1 VPRTAKELCAL
12 PGIGPKMAYII
23 LNVAHGIVTGI
34 GIDTHMHRIMNQLR
48 WMQTKTPEQTRAVL
62 ESWLPREEWGKINL
76 LFVGFG
82 QQVRL
87 PMLCSQRFTIS
98 GRAQVLLSRT

>member
-1 VPRTAKELCAL
+1 
-12 PGIGPKMAYII
+12 
-23 LNVAHGIVTGI
+23 
-34 GIDTHMHRIMNQLR
+34 
-48 WMQTKTPEQTRAVL
+48 MQTKTPEQTRAAL

-87 PMLCSQRFTIS
+87 RD
-98 GRAQVLLSRT
+98 ALLSAVRCKSTYAPFATRFG